1 MPRKDLFLIFKYLKK
16 QKVMKKV
23 IVLLLIGIGFISMES
38 TNIRVDLLTSFLG
51 GLGIGFAVLEARLLG
66 RKEGQEL

>member
-1 MPRKDLFLIFKYLKK
+1 
-16 QKVMKKV
+16 MKKV
-23 IVLLLIGIGFISMES
+23 IALLLIGIGFICMES
-38 TNIRVDLLTSFLG
+38 TNIKFDLMTSFLR